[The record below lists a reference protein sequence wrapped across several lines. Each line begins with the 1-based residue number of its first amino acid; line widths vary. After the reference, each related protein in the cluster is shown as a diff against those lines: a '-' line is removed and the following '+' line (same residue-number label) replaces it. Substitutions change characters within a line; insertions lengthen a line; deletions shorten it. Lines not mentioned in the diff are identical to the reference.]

1 MDFAVHESSYFRYLN
16 YRCSSQ
22 DRKEFAITVSSKEV
36 VCVCGGRGEVG
47 EEVGVGGEDVTV
59 MTISTCR
66 YNQSK

>member
-1 MDFAVHESSYFRYLN
+1 M
-16 YRCSSQ
+16 
-22 DRKEFAITVSSKEV
+22 
-36 VCVCGGRGEVG
+36 CGRGRGEVG